1 MNRGRLLRSVQGRVD
16 ASALQIG
23 SSAWCTE
30 IAGGPAAA
38 CTAREL
44 LSERFGELTPEAT
57 MHDLHLLATEL
68 ITNAVLHAGVGEAET
83 VELRVRPS
91 RAGLRVSITD
101 PGADTV
107 PEVQKLDPDVPGG
120 MGLFLVD
127 QISERWGFE
136 HTASGENRVWF
147 ELAA

>member
-1 MNRGRLLRSVQGRVD
+1 VD

-44 LSERFGELTPEAT
+44 LTQRFGDITPEVT

-68 ITNAVLHAGVGEAET
+68 ITNSVLHAGVDESDT
-83 VELRVRPS
+83 VELRVASS
-91 RAGLRVSITD
+91 RAGLRVWITD

-107 PEVQKLDPDVPGG
+107 PEVQELDPTVPGG

-127 QISERWGFE
+127 QISTRWGIE
-136 HTASGENRVWF
+136 RTARGENRVWF